1 MSKLLRAVADDD
13 KKLRRQSILQAAAE
27 LFAEDS
33 RQLPSVISIA
43 KACGLAKGTVYLY
56 FKTKEGIFLALLS
69 QYFQSWF
76 EQGLQAMAVMQ
87 ADGCTALK
95 DQIPRL
101 LTVLVDYLE
110 NNPEFMQLASMN
122 HSIIEKNL
130 DNDVAY
136 QFKKELLDL
145 SIQMGNA
152 VEQLIPALPKGEGVL
167 LLRRTYALTIGIW
180 QLSDWPDAMVDA
192 FGEDEFQVLR
202 PKFADEARLA
212 VMQLWIGAAQLG

>member
-13 KKLRRQSILQAAAE
+13 KKQRRQSILQAAAE